1 MRKQVLTVLI
11 LMLSLVVVAQQQKK
25 GTLLNDKFKGNIS
38 VGGDDAA
45 TTSLTLQH
53 EPYADMGTFT
63 LTEFYRATQFE
74 KATTNVTTGEW
85 TVLKGS
91 AKDENATVVEL
102 DANHK
107 RMLYFLRLKDG
118 NLQQL
123 DVSLHE
129 IPPAS
134 KHILR
139 KQ

>member
-1 MRKQVLTVLI
+1 M
-11 LMLSLVVVAQQQKK
+11 LMLSVVAMAQQPQKK
-25 GTLLNDKFKGNIS
+25 GTVLNEKFKGNIS

-74 KATTNVTTGEW
+74 KATTNVTNGEW